1 MMGEAERT
9 MTEEAQ
15 VRLDK
20 WLWAARFF
28 KTRSQASQAV
38 AGGKVQVGGLRVK
51 PSRLVAV
58 GDGLRI
64 QKEQDEFAVVVLALS
79 DQRRGAPVAQLL
91 YEETPESIAARL
103 QARETRRLL
112 RVVGAAPPGRPG
124 KRDRRLIRKFTK
136 KDM

>member
-1 MMGEAERT
+1 MR
-9 MTEEAQ
+9 EEAQ

-64 QKEQDEFAVVVLALS
+64 QKEQDEFAIVVRAVS
-79 DQRRGAPVAQLL
+79 GQRRGAPEAQLL
-91 YEETPESIAARL
+91 YEETQESIAARI

-112 RVVGAAPPGRPG
+112 RAEGAGPPGRPS

-136 KDM
+136 KNL

>member
-1 MMGEAERT
+1 MR
-9 MTEEAQ
+9 EEAQ

-64 QKEQDEFAVVVLALS
+64 QKEQDEFAIVVRAVS
-79 DQRRGAPVAQLL
+79 GQRRGAPEAQLL
-91 YEETPESIAARL
+91 YEETQESIAARI

-112 RVVGAAPPGRPG
+112 RAEGAGPPGRPG

-136 KDM
+136 KKL

>member
-1 MMGEAERT
+1 MS
-9 MTEEAQ
+9 EETQ

-51 PSRLVAV
+51 PSRLVAA
-58 GDGLRI
+58 GDELRI
-64 QKEQDEFAVVVLALS
+64 QKEQEEFAIVVLAVS
-79 DQRRGAPVAQLL
+79 DQRRGAPEAQLL
-91 YEETPESIAARL
+91 YAETPESIAARTE
-103 QARETRRLL
+103 ARETRRLL

-124 KRDRRLIRKFTK
+124 KRDRRLIRRFTK
-136 KDM
+136 KEE

>member
-1 MMGEAERT
+1 
-9 MTEEAQ
+9 MTETQ

-28 KTRSQASQAV
+28 KTRAQASQAV

-58 GDGLRI
+58 GDGVRI
-64 QKEQDEFAVVVLALS
+64 QKEQEEYAIVVLALS
-79 DQRRGAPVAQLL
+79 SQRRGAPEAQRL
-91 YEETPESIAARL
+91 YEETVESIAARAE
-103 QARETRRLL
+103 ARETRRLL

-124 KRDRRLIRKFTK
+124 KRDRRLIRRFTK
-136 KDM
+136 KEE

>member
-1 MMGEAERT
+1 MGEAEQT
-9 MTEEAQ
+9 MTETQ

-28 KTRSQASQAV
+28 KTRAQASQAV

-58 GDGLRI
+58 GDGVRI
-64 QKEQDEFAVVVLALS
+64 QKEQEEFAIVVRALS
-79 DQRRGAPVAQLL
+79 SQRRGAPEAQLL
-91 YEETPESIAARL
+91 YEETPESIAARTE
-103 QARETRRLL
+103 ARETRRLL

-124 KRDRRLIRKFTK
+124 KRDRRLIRRFTK
-136 KDM
+136 KEE

>member
-1 MMGEAERT
+1 MS
-9 MTEEAQ
+9 EETQ

-38 AGGKVQVGGLRVK
+38 AGGKVQVGALRGK
-51 PSRLVAV
+51 PSRLVIV
-58 GDGLRI
+58 GDILRV
-64 QKEQDEFAVVVLALS
+64 QKEQDEFTIVVRAVS
-79 DQRRGAPVAQLL
+79 SQRRGAPEAQLL
-91 YEETPESIAARL
+91 YEETPESLAARAE
-103 QARETRRLL
+103 ARESRRLL

-136 KDM
+136 KEM

>member
-1 MMGEAERT
+1 MS
-9 MTEEAQ
+9 EETQ

-38 AGGKVQVGGLRVK
+38 AGGKVQVGALRVK
-51 PSRLVAV
+51 PSRLVIV
-58 GDGLRI
+58 GDILRV
-64 QKEQDEFAVVVLALS
+64 QKEQDEFTIVVRAVS
-79 DQRRGAPVAQLL
+79 SQRRGAPEAQLL
-91 YEETPESIAARL
+91 YEETPESLAARAE
-103 QARETRRLL
+103 AREARRLL

-136 KDM
+136 KEM

>member
-1 MMGEAERT
+1 MS
-9 MTEEAQ
+9 EESQ

-28 KTRSQASQAV
+28 KTRAQASQAV

-51 PSRLVAV
+51 PSRSVAV

-64 QKEQDEFAVVVLALS
+64 QKEQEEFVIVVRAVS
-79 DQRRGAPVAQLL
+79 SQRRGAPEAQLL
-91 YEETPESIAARL
+91 YEETPESIAARTE
-103 QARETRRLL
+103 AREARRLL

-124 KRDRRLIRKFTK
+124 KRDRRLIRRFTQK
-136 KDM
+136 EE

>member
-1 MMGEAERT
+1 MS
-9 MTEEAQ
+9 EEAQ

-28 KTRSQASQAV
+28 KTRAQASQAV

-51 PSRLVAV
+51 PSRSVAV

-64 QKEQDEFAVVVLALS
+64 QKEQEEFVIVVLAVS
-79 DQRRGAPVAQLL
+79 DQRRGAPEARLL
-91 YEETPESIAARL
+91 YEETAESLTARTK
-103 QARETRRLL
+103 AGETRRLL

-124 KRDRRLIRKFTK
+124 KRDRRLIRRFTK
-136 KDM
+136 KEE

>member
-1 MMGEAERT
+1 
-9 MTEEAQ
+9 MTETQ

-28 KTRSQASQAV
+28 KTRAQASQAV

-58 GDGLRI
+58 GDGVWI
-64 QKEQDEFAVVVLALS
+64 QKEQEEYVIVVLALS
-79 DQRRGAPVAQLL
+79 SQRRGAPEAQLL
-91 YEETPESIAARL
+91 YEETVESIAARAE
-103 QARETRRLL
+103 ARETRRLL

-124 KRDRRLIRKFTK
+124 KRDRRLIRRFTQK
-136 KDM
+136 EE

>member
-1 MMGEAERT
+1 MS
-9 MTEEAQ
+9 EETQ

-28 KTRSQASQAV
+28 KTRAQASQAV

-51 PSRLVAV
+51 PSRSVAV

-64 QKEQDEFAVVVLALS
+64 QKEQEEFVIVVLAVS
-79 DQRRGAPVAQLL
+79 DQRRGAPEARLL
-91 YEETPESIAARL
+91 YEETAESLTARTEV
-103 QARETRRLL
+103 RETRRLL

-124 KRDRRLIRKFTK
+124 KRDRRLIRRFTK
-136 KDM
+136 KEE

>member
-1 MMGEAERT
+1 MS
-9 MTEEAQ
+9 EEAQ

-28 KTRSQASQAV
+28 KTRAQASQAV

-51 PSRLVAV
+51 PSRSVAV

-64 QKEQDEFAVVVLALS
+64 QKEQEEFVIVVLAVS
-79 DQRRGAPVAQLL
+79 DQRRGAPEARLL
-91 YEETPESIAARL
+91 YEETAESLTARTK
-103 QARETRRLL
+103 ARETRRLL

-124 KRDRRLIRKFTK
+124 KRDRRLIRRFTK
-136 KDM
+136 KEE

>member
-1 MMGEAERT
+1 MRENNP
-9 MTEEAQ
+9 

-28 KTRSQASQAV
+28 KTRAQASQAV

-64 QKEQDEFAVVVLALS
+64 QKEDEEFFIVVRAFS
-79 DQRRGAPVAQLL
+79 GQRRGAPEAQLL
-91 YEETPESIAARL
+91 YEETPESKAARL
-103 QARETRRLL
+103 QVRENRRLL
-112 RVVGAAPPGRPG
+112 RAEGAAPPGRPG
-124 KRDRRLIRKFTK
+124 KRDRRLIRKFIRK
-136 KDM
+136 EEPE

>member
-1 MMGEAERT
+1 MS
-9 MTEEAQ
+9 EETQ

-28 KTRSQASQAV
+28 KTRAQASQAV

-51 PSRLVAV
+51 PSRSVAV

-64 QKEQDEFAVVVLALS
+64 QKEQEEFVIVVRAVS
-79 DQRRGAPVAQLL
+79 GQRRGAPEAQLL
-91 YEETPESIAARL
+91 YEETPESITARAE
-103 QARETRRLL
+103 AREARRLL

-124 KRDRRLIRKFTK
+124 KRDRRLIRRFTQK
-136 KDM
+136 EE

>member
-1 MMGEAERT
+1 MS
-9 MTEEAQ
+9 EETQ

-38 AGGKVQVGGLRVK
+38 AGGKVQVGTLRGK
-51 PSRLVAV
+51 PSRLVIV
-58 GDGLRI
+58 GDILRV
-64 QKEQDEFAVVVLALS
+64 QKEQDEFTIVVRAVS
-79 DQRRGAPVAQLL
+79 SQRRGAPEAQLL
-91 YEETPESIAARL
+91 YEETPESLAARAE
-103 QARETRRLL
+103 ARESRRLL

-136 KDM
+136 KEM

>member
-1 MMGEAERT
+1 MS
-9 MTEEAQ
+9 EETQ

-51 PSRLVAV
+51 PSRLVIV
-58 GDGLRI
+58 GDILRV
-64 QKEQDEFAVVVLALS
+64 QKEQDEFTIVVRAIS
-79 DQRRGAPVAQLL
+79 GQRRGAPEAQLL
-91 YEETPESIAARL
+91 YEETPESIAARVE
-103 QARETRRLL
+103 AREARRLL

-136 KDM
+136 KEM

>member
-1 MMGEAERT
+1 MS
-9 MTEEAQ
+9 EETH

-28 KTRSQASQAV
+28 KTRAQASQAV

-51 PSRLVAV
+51 SSRSVAV

-64 QKEQDEFAVVVLALS
+64 QKEQEEFIIVVLAVS
-79 DQRRGAPVAQLL
+79 DQRRGAPEAQLL
-91 YEETPESIAARL
+91 YEEISESIAARTE
-103 QARETRRLL
+103 AREARRLL

-124 KRDRRLIRKFTK
+124 KRDRRLIRRFTK
-136 KDM
+136 KEE

>member
-1 MMGEAERT
+1 MS
-9 MTEEAQ
+9 EEVQ

-38 AGGKVQVGGLRVK
+38 AGGKVQVGGFRVK
-51 PSRLVAV
+51 PSRLVV
-58 GDGLRI
+58 IGDGLRI
-64 QKEQDEFAVVVLALS
+64 QKGQEEFIIIVRGLS
-79 DQRRGAPVAQLL
+79 SERRGAPEAQLL
-91 YEETPESIAARL
+91 YEETSESLAARI

-112 RVVGAAPPGRPG
+112 RVEGDGPPGRPG

-136 KDM
+136 KEL

>member
-1 MMGEAERT
+1 MS
-9 MTEEAQ
+9 EEAQ

-51 PSRLVAV
+51 PSRLVVV

-64 QKEQDEFAVVVLALS
+64 QKEQEEFAIVVRAVSGL
-79 DQRRGAPVAQLL
+79 RRGAPEAQLL

-103 QARETRRLL
+103 QARETRRLM
-112 RVVGAAPPGRPG
+112 RVEGAAPPGRPG

-136 KDM
+136 KDL